1 MAAFTVGN
9 MATWIVGS
17 ATDDSSLEPQP
28 AQKKATEALTRMKSG
43 IVLHARFAEDLPCMI
58 IFTSL
63 QPWGTRAIGWINDD
77 GLRCGRGRRV
87 LARVDLHRL
96 ATGQIVRLV
105 NRMRLSMQT
114 TQDLGCGRAHARL
127 ALLRVDRPAFVNH
140 GMQSR

>member
-1 MAAFTVGN
+1 MAALTVGN
-9 MATWIVGS
+9 MAIWIVGS

-63 QPWGTRAIGWINDD
+63 QPWGARAIGWINDD

-96 ATGQIVRLV
+96 AAGQIVRLV
-105 NRMRLSMQT
+105 NRVRLPMQIA
-114 TQDLGCGRAHARL
+114 QDLGCGSSDAFL
-127 ALLRVDRPAFVNH
+127 ALLGIDRPAFVD
-140 GMQSR
+140 QA